1 MPKKSVKFPNVAYK
15 YPKKVLMFWSQDP
28 EWEMTPRVMESIRTL
43 LNPRSPTAHLNLA
56 NHLNYAYCAPHCSF
70 RTLHIIESTFGLLKK
85 KFPEELI
92 VF

>member
-1 MPKKSVKFPNVAYK
+1 MTKKSVKFPNVAYK

-56 NHLNYAYCAPHCSF
+56 NHLNYAYCAPALFISHFAYHGEQLPLVSF
-70 RTLHIIESTFGLLKK
+70 
-85 KFPEELI
+85 
-92 VF
+92 